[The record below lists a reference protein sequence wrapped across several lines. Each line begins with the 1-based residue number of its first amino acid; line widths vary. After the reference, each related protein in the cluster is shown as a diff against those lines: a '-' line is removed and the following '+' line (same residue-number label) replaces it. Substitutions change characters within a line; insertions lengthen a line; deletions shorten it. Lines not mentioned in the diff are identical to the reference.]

1 MATSKQKGAAQPNAP
16 VCSACATEQ
25 NGIVLFLWSA
35 GAVVYE
41 CQHCGTF
48 NEVSEVRAPRPSF
61 AKPNSPISK
70 NR

>member
-1 MATSKQKGAAQPNAP
+1 MAASEQKDAAQPNAP
-16 VCSACATEQ
+16 VGSTCATEQ

-48 NEVSEVRAPRPSF
+48 NEVSEVRA
-61 AKPNSPISK
+61 AKRSVAKSISPIS
-70 NR
+70 RFT